1 MDAML
6 RRSVYNI
13 AHGKFELGK
22 ARLKR
27 LQTQVHP
34 LMSTRLKGLL
44 DLSISRFTGL
54 DLSLDG
60 SFNSCIRILNETIYT
75 CPLQNLGP
83 VAGLSESLA
92 LIADAYI
99 ATGRYEEA
107 IHSVCL
113 AMDFS
118 AENLEQVTN
127 SIDIFDSI
135 DSCNVLAKRS
145 EK

>member
-6 RRSVYNI
+6 RRSLYNI

-27 LQTQVHP
+27 LHTQAQP

-44 DLSISRFTGL
+44 DLSICRFTGL

-60 SFNSCIRILNETIYT
+60 SFNACIRLLNETIYA
-75 CPLQNLGP
+75 CPLHNLGP
-83 VAGLSESLA
+83 VVGLSESLA

-113 AMDFS
+113 ALDFS
-118 AENLEQVTN
+118 AENLGQVT
-127 SIDIFDSI
+127 I
-135 DSCNVLAKRS
+135 LYYTEHR
-145 EK
+145 